1 MTTRIGNHSDEYYEE
16 NFNLSNLTTAT
27 TREIN
32 FIDSDINLF
41 GTTNTQT
48 LSNKTKQIHY

>member
-27 TREIN
+27 TRAIN